1 MTCGVKRLC
10 VVERTYTNR
19 TGSGTVNVVEA
30 PCDNGICAHGEC
42 IALRVCL
49 PLTDAASAP
58 TPRTIID
65 AGLPAMGG
73 RRPTSEASETDD
85 TGDAKPPDTP
95 RAKPGCSAGVITGL
109 VCAGLGLVLAAV
121 LALWWRRRGKSGA
134 RR

>member
-1 MTCGVKRLC
+1 MTCGVRRLC
-10 VVERTYTNR
+10 VVERTYTNM

-49 PLTDAASAP
+49 PQTAAVAASA
-58 TPRTIID
+58 TGALD
-65 AGLPAMGG
+65 AGPSATGGTRPA
-73 RRPTSEASETDD
+73 SETSETDD
-85 TGDAKPPDTP
+85 TGAAKPPDIGSQ
-95 RAKPGCSAGVITGL
+95 ASGCSAGVITGL
-109 VCAGLGLVLAAV
+109 ICAGLGLVLAAV